1 MTYILSPNAQESL
14 RNIKAYSFEQF
25 GHEQTISYLKLI
37 EKKLRV
43 IAESPDIGRKRGEI
57 KKGYLSFLAGSHVI
71 YYRKA
76 RKHVD
81 IIDIL
86 HQSMDPYRHL
96 DVKNYSPLFDFKT

>member
-14 RNIKAYSFEQF
+14 RNIKAYSLEQF
-25 GHEQTISYLKLI
+25 GKEQTISYLKLI
-37 EKKLRV
+37 EKKLRM
-43 IAESPDIGRKRGEI
+43 IAESPDIGRKREEI
-57 KKGYLSFLAGSHVI
+57 KKGYLSFLAGSNVI
-71 YYRKA
+71 FYRKA

-96 DVKNYSPLFDFKT
+96 ER

>member
-37 EKKLRV
+37 EKKLRM
-43 IAESPDIGRKRGEI
+43 IAESPDMGRKRGEI